1 MEGGRAEG
9 QGLRHCLALG
19 GPSLDITF
27 KASQLS
33 FDLLKDK
40 PGIRPAPYLASR
52 GLLWLQ
58 RRNGETL
65 DDAALKDYLRE
76 SHRLAA
82 LNLPKRVQRELGL
95 A

>member
-1 MEGGRAEG
+1 M
-9 QGLRHCLALG
+9 
-19 GPSLDITF
+19 
-27 KASQLS
+27 S
-33 FDLLKDK
+33 FDLLKNK

-58 RRNGETL
+58 RRSEETL
-65 DDAALKDYLRE
+65 DDAALAAYLRE

-82 LNLPKRVQRELGL
+82 LNLPKRVQREMGL